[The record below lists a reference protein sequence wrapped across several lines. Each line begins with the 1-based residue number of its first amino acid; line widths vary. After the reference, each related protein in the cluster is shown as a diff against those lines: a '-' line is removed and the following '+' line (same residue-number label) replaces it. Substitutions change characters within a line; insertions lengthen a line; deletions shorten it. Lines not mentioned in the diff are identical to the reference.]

1 MNRDEDA
8 ALEDV
13 AIARALRGHTRTLLL
28 MCAACAVLA
37 LLGAGA
43 LSMAGQYRSDVRI
56 VAGLSLLAGAQ
67 LLAITAAAIAGMGWL
82 TIVRGVGEPGSRSSQ
97 DAARRELPQRE
108 VARTARRLAVLL
120 RLVIALAVVGVT
132 VWAIVDIAAVIG
144 AAVGAVLLLQLAV
157 VLAIVRVN
165 VLLRPRLP

>member
-1 MNRDEDA
+1 MNEDA

-13 AIARALRGHTRTLLL
+13 AIARALRAHTRTLLL
-28 MCAACAVLA
+28 MCAACTLLA

-43 LSMAGQYRSDVRI
+43 LSMAGQYRTDPRV
-56 VAGLSLLAGAQ
+56 VAGLTMLAGAQ
-67 LLAITAAAIAGMGWL
+67 LVAIAAAVIAGLGWVS
-82 TIVRGVGEPGSRSSQ
+82 IARGVGEPGSRTSQ
-97 DAARRELPQRE
+97 DAARRELPQQE

-120 RLVIALAVVGVT
+120 RVIIALAVVGLT
-132 VWAIVDIAAVIG
+132 IWAVVDIGAVIG
-144 AAVGAVLLLQLAV
+144 AAVGAVLVVQVAV